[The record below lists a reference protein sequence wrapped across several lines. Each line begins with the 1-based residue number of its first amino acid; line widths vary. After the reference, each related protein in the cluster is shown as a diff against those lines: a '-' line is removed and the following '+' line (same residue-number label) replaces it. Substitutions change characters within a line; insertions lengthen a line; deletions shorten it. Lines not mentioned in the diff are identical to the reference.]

1 MIKHWRRKNLI
12 KITKKKCGIFLS
24 VIGFITSIFF
34 LIGCIAEKFIN
45 NYHNKCIIYNVNGPY
60 PFIYKICKKIYYK
73 KKDIRFLHTIFSLIE
88 IWSIFQI
95 WIWHI
100 LRKRIFLESDESP
113 SFSHLGI
120 QIISNESIIKEDNIP
135 ISTGETVDDS
145 QVNIE
150 ITNNSGKNIDDKNKD
165 KK

>member
-1 MIKHWRRKNLI
+1 M
-12 KITKKKCGIFLS
+12 
-24 VIGFITSIFF
+24 
-34 LIGCIAEKFIN
+34 
-45 NYHNKCIIYNVNGPY
+45 
-60 PFIYKICKKIYYK
+60 
-73 KKDIRFLHTIFSLIE
+73 
-88 IWSIFQI
+88 
-95 WIWHI
+95 
-100 LRKRIFLESDESP
+100 RKRIFLELDKPP

-150 ITNNSGKNIDDKNKD
+150 IANNKGKNIDDKNKD